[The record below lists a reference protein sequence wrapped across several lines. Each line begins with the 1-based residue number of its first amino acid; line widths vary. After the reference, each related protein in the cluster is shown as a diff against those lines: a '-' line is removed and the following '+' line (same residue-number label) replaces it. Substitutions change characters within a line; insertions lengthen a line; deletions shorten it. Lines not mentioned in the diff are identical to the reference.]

1 MCIMNIWDNIINKP
15 LKDYNESDLFNQ
27 IKHSNYVDLIR
38 SEHKMSRWDCY
49 SSYFNHRIELKC
61 RGAHYDALLIEKS
74 KYDYMIDKAHENL
87 EVPMYI
93 CSTPKGIYCFNL
105 LKIEPKWF
113 VQKHNKTTQF
123 ENTTKI
129 EKMVSNISIHDKHCY
144 SYL

>member
-1 MCIMNIWDNIINKP
+1 MNIWDNIINKP
-15 LKDYNESDLFNQ
+15 LKDYKESDLFNQ
-27 IKHSNYVDLIR
+27 IKYSNYVDLIR

-49 SSYFNHRIELKC
+49 SSHFNHRIELKC
-61 RGAHYDALLIEKS
+61 RGTHYDTLLIEKS

-105 LKIEPKWF
+105 LKVEPKWF

-129 EKMVSNISIHDKHCY
+129 EKIVSNMSIHDRHCY
-144 SYL
+144 LYL